1 MSRMA
6 DTSEWSCRANRTQSA
21 LRAVGG
27 HLVLEGGRLE
37 FRPHGFDRALSGK
50 GWSTPLSAVR
60 SVGTEPRGLNPF
72 SGALRERLRIETEDG
87 GVELFV
93 VNKLGE
99 VRERIEAE
107 RAAAAG
113 GP

>member
-1 MSRMA
+1 MV

-21 LRAVGG
+21 FRAVGG
-27 HLVLEGGRLE
+27 HLVLEDDRLE
-37 FRPHGFDRALSGK
+37 FRPHGFDRALAGK
-50 GWSTPLSAVR
+50 EWSVPLTAIR

-72 SGALRERLRIETEDG
+72 SGAMRERLRIETEDG

-99 VRERIEAE
+99 VRERISGAV
-107 RAAAAG
+107 AAARPA
-113 GP
+113 

>member
-1 MSRMA
+1 MV

-21 LRAVGG
+21 FRAVGG
-27 HLVLEGGRLE
+27 HLVLEDDRLE

-50 GWSTPLSAVR
+50 GWSAPLTEIR

-72 SGALRERLRIETEDG
+72 SGAMRERLRIEVEDG
-87 GVELFV
+87 SVELFV

-99 VRERIEAE
+99 VRERV
-107 RAAAAG
+107 AAAVAAASRPG
-113 GP
+113 